1 MFSSSGSIVPL
12 RRVPEMTGKREIHEP
27 EAELVSAEES
37 MQDTLRLQEA
47 RVTMRHSLQAV
58 SIRVPMWALLE
69 ALDSLEPPESQQ
81 IARRVQERLAE
92 ASGS

>member
-1 MFSSSGSIVPL
+1 
-12 RRVPEMTGKREIHEP
+12 MTGKREIHEP
-27 EAELVSAEES
+27 EARLVSAEES
-37 MQDTLRLQEA
+37 IQDALQLQEVRA
-47 RVTMRHSLQAV
+47 AMRRSLQSV
-58 SIRVPMWALLE
+58 SVRVPMWALLE